1 MSSKILVVADHDGS
15 KLNAGTARAVKAAS
29 TVPGAEVHVLVLAA
43 DGAAVA
49 AAAGALDGVTKVLV
63 ANRAENAHALAA
75 VSTDREC
82 TTGSNR
88 R

>member
-43 DGAAVA
+43 DGAAAA